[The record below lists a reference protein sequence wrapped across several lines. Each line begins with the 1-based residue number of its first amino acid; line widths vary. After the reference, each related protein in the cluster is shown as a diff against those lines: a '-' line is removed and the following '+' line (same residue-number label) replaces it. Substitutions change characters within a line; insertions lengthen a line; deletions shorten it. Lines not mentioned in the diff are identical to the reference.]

1 MFGHQLIKVGFLS
14 LTLSV
19 IWSGRLSAQ
28 IDLSGQWANRLHED
42 VPSRGPGLEIGEWE
56 GLPIN
61 NAARLKAE
69 SWNASVYTLPERQC
83 IPFAADMGLTIG
95 NVRIWSDVDLSS
107 QQVIA

>member
-1 MFGHQLIKVGFLS
+1 MLTSTPDQRGIFSYSELRTNMFGKQLIKVGFLG

-19 IWSGRLSAQ
+19 VWSGKISAQ

-69 SWNASVYTLPERQC
+69 NDGE
-83 IPFAADMGLTIG
+83 
-95 NVRIWSDVDLSS
+95 
-107 QQVIA
+107 